1 VRAGSSLSWFGDRLA
16 LIQDDANFLVLIE
29 PHSLQ
34 ARACLQTTCYCPQ
47 SWKIPL
53 ASPFLRGTKIPAP
66 PFFKGGWGGS
76 PGLQT
81 RPKLGLLTIAR

>member
-34 ARACLQTTCYCPQ
+34 VDP
-47 SWKIPL
+47 IPL
-53 ASPFLRGTKIPAP
+53 PAGEGGRHLCKLLVIALNPGRSPLHLLTKAP
-66 PFFKGGWGGS
+66 P
-76 PGLQT
+76 
-81 RPKLGLLTIAR
+81 